1 MYTYNENNI
10 NRKSLTKEQ
19 ALQKLRHYCAYQE
32 RSHTEVKEKLYS
44 FKLRKDEVEELIS
57 MLIEDDYLNEE
68 RFAKL
73 FAGGRFR
80 IKKWGRVKIINELKL
95 KKVSAYNIKTAMK
108 EIDDADYLKAL
119 SELATKKW
127 KELKG
132 EQYIVRQVKTRNY
145 LLQKGYEPNLINNEI
160 AGFLNKK

>member
-1 MYTYNENNI
+1 MYVYNENNI
-10 NRKSLTKEQ
+10 RKHLTKEQ

-57 MLIEDDYLNEE
+57 RLIEDDYLNEE

-80 IKKWGRVKIINELKL
+80 IKKWGRIKISNELKL
-95 KKVSAYNIKTAMK
+95 KKVSAYNIKTGLK
-108 EIDDADYLKAL
+108 EIEEAEYIKAL
-119 SELATKKW
+119 QQLAEKKW
-127 KELKG
+127 KDLKG

-160 AGFLNKK
+160 AGFLKKK